1 MRGAAARPD
10 RVPAP
15 QCAQGRRAY
24 LGGNPYSVSVRTPEI
39 LDKLEK
45 HPIWQQRAAE
55 KARGQQAGKLV
66 GTGVACATKDY
77 GTGADCSLA
86 TVEIDPDGRI
96 AIHCDAVEMG
106 TAVGTAVANRVA
118 GYLGGVADEVG
129 LAEVDAYAPL
139 GLVTS
144 GNSYTMDQA
153 TQNAA
158 QRNPRWVPQ
167 ISTAT
172 TASIGAHVGTHAAAE
187 AARVVFR
194 FGLWPA
200 ALELW
205 RIAPNDPKA
214 KEWRAA
220 RWKDGKLAMPG
231 LEPLALPAVAA
242 KAHTRNGVTAAMAHG
257 FSRWAWAQATF
268 PISGEAWTADIDALA
283 VRKGAGKFVRLDR
296 TNVKFPP
303 TDFNRI
309 GTTYTS
315 LCGTVVRV
323 EIERATGAMRIAKA
337 YSVLECG
344 QALVPEVGRR
354 AIAGRLCDGRGLRV
368 ARSRCRFTRTGPA
381 TGNEISETTPSIARR
396 TLALSARFVSRSR
409 CCRRRRRMST
419 QRAWRKS

>member
-1 MRGAAARPD
+1 ATVSALAAIGIYYIPKVDITTVALHSRAVTAGSMRGYGTLQTMTALEVLVDETCAALPLD
-10 RVPAP
+10 PIEF
-15 QCAQGRRAY
+15 RRRNA
-24 LGGNPYSVSVRTPEI
+24 LKAGERTLAGNTYSVSVRTPEI

-77 GTGADCSLA
+77 GTGGDCSLA

-118 GYLGGVADEVG
+118 GYLGSVADEVG

-205 RIAPNDPKA
+205 HISPADP
-214 KEWRAA
+214 RARDPEIA
-220 RWKDGKLAMPG
+220 RWKD
-231 LEPLALPAVAA
+231 
-242 KAHTRNGVTAAMAHG
+242 
-257 FSRWAWAQATF
+257 
-268 PISGEAWTADIDALA
+268 
-283 VRKGAGKFVRLDR
+283 
-296 TNVKFPP
+296 
-303 TDFNRI
+303 
-309 GTTYTS
+309 
-315 LCGTVVRV
+315 
-323 EIERATGAMRIAKA
+323 
-337 YSVLECG
+337 
-344 QALVPEVGRR
+344 
-354 AIAGRLCDGRGLRV
+354 
-368 ARSRCRFTRTGPA
+368 
-381 TGNEISETTPSIARR
+381 
-396 TLALSARFVSRSR
+396 
-409 CCRRRRRMST
+409 
-419 QRAWRKS
+419 